1 MLAQQFN
8 CSLVLCRRR
17 QYRPTN
23 DLDDAIFAFL
33 RSQLPRLL
41 QALLVPETV
50 LREGLEGLRA
60 GIAGGGE
67 LGEDL
72 PGLAQGDAGPMLEDL
87 CDGAVLG
94 GERGGVVFD
103 DFGVGVCVEMCSYG
117 EKLCVCVA
125 SVSLGRKRGR
135 FGETRLYL
143 LRQKK
148 DP

>member
-8 CSLVLCRRR
+8 CSLVLRCRR

-23 DLDDAIFAFL
+23 DLDDAILAFL
-33 RSQLPRLL
+33 RSQLPRLFH
-41 QALLVPETV
+41 ALLVPETV
-50 LREGLEGLRA
+50 LREGLEGLRT

-72 PGLAQGDAGPMLEDL
+72 AGLAQGDAGPMLEDL

-94 GERGGVVFD
+94 GEGSGIVLD
-103 DFGVGVCVEMCSYG
+103 DFGVGVSVEVCCYG
-117 EKLCVCVA
+117 EKLCVRVA
-125 SVSLGRKRGR
+125 GVSLERKRGR
-135 FGETRLYL
+135 CREARVYL
-143 LRQKK
+143 LRRRK